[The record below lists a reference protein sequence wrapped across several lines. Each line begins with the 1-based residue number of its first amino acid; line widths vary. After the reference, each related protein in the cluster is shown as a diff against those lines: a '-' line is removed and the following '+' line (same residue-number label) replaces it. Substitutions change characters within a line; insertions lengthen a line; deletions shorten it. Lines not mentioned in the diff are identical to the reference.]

1 MKTPKTFLNNYIKE
15 ITVFLILSIIYY
27 IWFPYDFLYNYKS
40 IFYEYGEK
48 SISYDYYIFK
58 FIRSIVFV
66 TFSFIPYFILQI
78 SYSIY
83 LKLKHRS
90 NFKLVKL
97 NTLFLIVPIIFYSL
111 SFYGFHT
118 TKNEHLESINE
129 FNKSIYKP
137 EK

>member
-15 ITVFLILSIIYY
+15 ITVFLTLSIIYF

-66 TFSFIPYFILQI
+66 TFSFIPYFILQTI
-78 SYSIY
+78 YSLYI
-83 LKLKHRS
+83 KLKNRCD
-90 NFKLVKL
+90 FKFIKL
-97 NTLFLIVPIIFYSL
+97 NTLFLILPIIFYSL
-111 SFYGFHT
+111 SFYGIYT
-118 TKNEHLESINE
+118 MKNEHIESINE
-129 FNKSIYKP
+129 FNKSISKP